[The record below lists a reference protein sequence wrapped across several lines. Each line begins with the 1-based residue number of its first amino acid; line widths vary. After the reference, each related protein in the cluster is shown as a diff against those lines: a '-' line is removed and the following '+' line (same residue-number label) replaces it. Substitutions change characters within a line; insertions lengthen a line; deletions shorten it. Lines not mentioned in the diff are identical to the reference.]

1 MSQADQIIYP
11 FWQTFMSEV
20 GIVDRFRVQCPK
32 KKLYSYNAPSGKSRG
47 DRIYV
52 SDDNIKNITN
62 IKYINT
68 PFNSAHKILTFD
80 LTEQQE
86 MGPGFWK
93 MNSSVVRDNAYKR
106 EIEEAVDGIN
116 RLEIDNPMDWWDL
129 FIMVVRSI
137 TKTYTTKKAYTKN
150 SLKSYIL
157 HNIQRLE
164 NIQYSDMTTR
174 QKERY
179 LYFKKKHKEIIDT
192 EIQGHQIRTRG
203 NPIYEINEPDIEFYA
218 KLEKK
223 SAQKCLI
230 TELQDED
237 GQILTSKD
245 DLLRIAENYYTK
257 LYTPSA
263 VDIIKQQQL
272 LKNIDTHINTSDRQ
286 KLDAP
291 ITEDELKTAVRQ
303 LNDNKSPGLDGITAE
318 FYNCGRCYQ
327 VGY

>member
-1 MSQADQIIYP
+1 
-11 FWQTFMSEV
+11 
-20 GIVDRFRVQCPK
+20 
-32 KKLYSYNAPSGKSRG
+32 
-47 DRIYV
+47 
-52 SDDNIKNITN
+52 
-62 IKYINT
+62 
-68 PFNSAHKILTFD
+68 
-80 LTEQQE
+80 
-86 MGPGFWK
+86 
-93 MNSSVVRDNAYKR
+93 
-106 EIEEAVDGIN
+106 
-116 RLEIDNPMDWWDL
+116 
-129 FIMVVRSI
+129 
-137 TKTYTTKKAYTKN
+137 
-150 SLKSYIL
+150 
-157 HNIQRLE
+157 
-164 NIQYSDMTTR
+164 MTAR

-203 NPIYEINEPDIEFYA
+203 NPTYEINEPDIEFYA